1 MYSLFI
7 GEGVLSFDRCYYML
21 KESRCVK
28 IPNLTCY
35 KFEISHN
42 LTTFDL
48 KLPTSLSRYQ

>member
-7 GEGVLSFDRCYYML
+7 SEGVLSFEGCHYML

-28 IPNLTCY
+28 IPSLTCY

-42 LTTFDL
+42 LTTFAL